1 MNAFLTLIN
10 IIVLVIFIVILHMM
24 ARKHISFAKRVFT
37 ALGIGIVFGVL
48 LHLAYGTHSN
58 IITSTSDWF
67 NIVGQ
72 GYVALLQMIVMP
84 LIFISIVAAFTKIQ
98 IGEKF
103 AKIGSLIFIFLIGTV
118 TIAAIVGVVYAL
130 VFGLDASTI
139 NLGNAEQAR
148 GSEIAK
154 QAKDLTAHTL
164 PQQILELL
172 PKNPFLDFTGQR
184 ATSTIAVVI
193 FASFIGFAYLRVA
206 RKQPDHGE
214 LLKRAIDA
222 IYSLVMAIVTFVLRL
237 TPYGVLAIMANTLST
252 SDFGAIW
259 TLGKFLIASYAALI
273 TMYIIHLIILSLL
286 GISPIRYVKKTLE
299 VLIFAFTSRSSA
311 GALPLNVQT
320 QTRRLGV
327 PEGIANFAATFGLS
341 IGQNGCAGIYPAM
354 LAIMVAPV
362 ANVEIDLQFI
372 VTLIAVVIISSFG
385 VAGVGGGATFASI
398 LVLSTLNLPV
408 ALAGVLI
415 SVEPLIDMGRTA
427 LNVND
432 SMLAGTGTAKL
443 TKHWDKD
450 TFESNDNAASIAP
463 TSKPSVEPYAFSI
476 SVSAC

>member
-48 LHLAYGTHSN
+48 LHLIYGTHSN

-84 LIFISIVAAFTKIQ
+84 LIFISIVSAFTKIQ

-286 GISPIRYVKKTLE
+286 GINPIRYIKKTLE

-450 TFESNDNAASIAP
+450 TFESNDHAAL
-463 TSKPSVEPYAFSI
+463 TSH
-476 SVSAC
+476 

>member
-48 LHLAYGTHSN
+48 LHLVYGTHSN
-58 IITSTSDWF
+58 VITSTSDWF

-214 LLKRAIDA
+214 LLKSAIDA

-273 TMYIIHLIILSLL
+273 TMYIIHLVILSLL

-427 LNVND
+427 LNAND

-450 TFESNDNAASIAP
+450 TFDSNDNAAL
-463 TSKPSVEPYAFSI
+463 TSH
-476 SVSAC
+476 

>member
-48 LHLAYGTHSN
+48 LHLIYGTHSN
-58 IITSTSDWF
+58 VITSTSDWF

-84 LIFISIVAAFTKIQ
+84 LIFISIIAAFTKIQ

-450 TFESNDNAASIAP
+450 TFDSNDNAAL
-463 TSKPSVEPYAFSI
+463 TSH
-476 SVSAC
+476 

>member
-24 ARKHISFAKRVFT
+24 ARKYISFAKRVFT

-48 LHLAYGTHSN
+48 LHLIYGTHSN

-103 AKIGSLIFIFLIGTV
+103 AKIGGLIFIFLIGTV

-259 TLGKFLIASYAALI
+259 TLGKFLIASYATLI
-273 TMYIIHLIILSLL
+273 TMNIIHLIILSLL

-327 PEGIANFAATFGLS
+327 PEGIANFIATFGLS

-450 TFESNDNAASIAP
+450 TFESNDNLLH
-463 TSKPSVEPYAFSI
+463 
-476 SVSAC
+476 

>member
-48 LHLAYGTHSN
+48 LHLVYGTHSN
-58 IITSTSDWF
+58 VITSTSDWF

-130 VFGLDASTI
+130 MFGLDASTI

-286 GISPIRYVKKTLE
+286 GISPIRYIKKTLE

-311 GALPLNVQT
+311 GTLPLNVQT

-427 LNVND
+427 LNVNN

-450 TFESNDNAASIAP
+450 TFESNDNAAL
-463 TSKPSVEPYAFSI
+463 TSH
-476 SVSAC
+476 

>member
-48 LHLAYGTHSN
+48 LHLIYGTHSN

-214 LLKRAIDA
+214 LLKRAIDS

-450 TFESNDNAASIAP
+450 TFESNDNAAL
-463 TSKPSVEPYAFSI
+463 TSH
-476 SVSAC
+476 

>member
-443 TKHWDKD
+443 TKHWDKN
-450 TFESNDNAASIAP
+450 TFESNDNAAL
-463 TSKPSVEPYAFSI
+463 TSH
-476 SVSAC
+476 

>member
-24 ARKHISFAKRVFT
+24 TRKHISFAKRVFT

-48 LHLAYGTHSN
+48 LHLVYGTHSN
-58 IITSTSDWF
+58 VITSTSDWF

-450 TFESNDNAASIAP
+450 TFDSNDNAAL
-463 TSKPSVEPYAFSI
+463 TSH
-476 SVSAC
+476 

>member
-48 LHLAYGTHSN
+48 LHLIYGTHSN
-58 IITSTSDWF
+58 VITSTSDWF

-172 PKNPFLDFTGQR
+172 PKNPFLGFTGQR

-450 TFESNDNAASIAP
+450 TFDSNDNAAL
-463 TSKPSVEPYAFSI
+463 TSH
-476 SVSAC
+476 

>member
-103 AKIGSLIFIFLIGTV
+103 AKISSLIFIFLIGTV

-450 TFESNDNAASIAP
+450 TFESNDNAAL
-463 TSKPSVEPYAFSI
+463 TSH
-476 SVSAC
+476 

>member
-48 LHLAYGTHSN
+48 LHLIYGTHSN
-58 IITSTSDWF
+58 VITSTSDWF

-299 VLIFAFTSRSSA
+299 VLIFAFTSRLSA

-450 TFESNDNAASIAP
+450 TFDSNDNAAL
-463 TSKPSVEPYAFSI
+463 TSH
-476 SVSAC
+476 

>member
-450 TFESNDNAASIAP
+450 TFESNDNAAL
-463 TSKPSVEPYAFSI
+463 TSH
-476 SVSAC
+476 

>member
-48 LHLAYGTHSN
+48 LHLIYGTHSN
-58 IITSTSDWF
+58 VITSTSDWF

-252 SDFGAIW
+252 SDFSAIW

-450 TFESNDNAASIAP
+450 TFDSNDNAAL
-463 TSKPSVEPYAFSI
+463 TSH
-476 SVSAC
+476 

>member
-286 GISPIRYVKKTLE
+286 GIRPIRYVKKTLE

-450 TFESNDNAASIAP
+450 TFESNDNAAL
-463 TSKPSVEPYAFSI
+463 TSH
-476 SVSAC
+476 

>member
-48 LHLAYGTHSN
+48 LHLVYGTHSN
-58 IITSTSDWF
+58 VITSTSDWF

-72 GYVALLQMIVMP
+72 SYVALLQMIVMP

-450 TFESNDNAASIAP
+450 TFESNDNAAL
-463 TSKPSVEPYAFSI
+463 TSH
-476 SVSAC
+476 

>member
-10 IIVLVIFIVILHMM
+10 IIVLVIFIIILHMM

-48 LHLAYGTHSN
+48 LHLVYGTHSN
-58 IITSTSDWF
+58 VITSTSDWF

-130 VFGLDASTI
+130 MFGLDASTI

-286 GISPIRYVKKTLE
+286 GISPIRYIKKTLE

-311 GALPLNVQT
+311 GTLPLNVQT

-450 TFESNDNAASIAP
+450 TFESNDNAAL
-463 TSKPSVEPYAFSI
+463 TSH
-476 SVSAC
+476 

>member
-58 IITSTSDWF
+58 VITSTSDWF

-206 RKQPDHGE
+206 RKQSDHGE
-214 LLKRAIDA
+214 LLKRVIDA

-273 TMYIIHLIILSLL
+273 TMYIIHLVILSLL

-311 GALPLNVQT
+311 GALPLNIQT

-450 TFESNDNAASIAP
+450 TFESNDNAAL
-463 TSKPSVEPYAFSI
+463 TSH
-476 SVSAC
+476 

>member
-259 TLGKFLIASYAALI
+259 TLGKFLIASYAVLI

-408 ALAGVLI
+408 PLAGVLI

-450 TFESNDNAASIAP
+450 TFESNDNAAL
-463 TSKPSVEPYAFSI
+463 TSH
-476 SVSAC
+476 

>member
-48 LHLAYGTHSN
+48 LHLVYGTHSN
-58 IITSTSDWF
+58 VITSTSDWF

-273 TMYIIHLIILSLL
+273 TMYIIHLVILSLL

-450 TFESNDNAASIAP
+450 TFDSNDNAAL
-463 TSKPSVEPYAFSI
+463 TSH
-476 SVSAC
+476 

>member
-10 IIVLVIFIVILHMM
+10 VIVLLIFIVILHMM
-24 ARKHISFAKRVFT
+24 ARKHVSFAKRVFT

-48 LHLAYGTHSN
+48 IHLIYGTHSN
-58 IITSTSDWF
+58 IITTTSDWF

-103 AKIGSLIFIFLIGTV
+103 AKIGSLIFMFLIGTV

-130 VFGLDASTI
+130 LFGLDASTI

-164 PQQILELL
+164 PQQILKLL

-193 FASFIGFAYLRVA
+193 FASFVGFAYLRVA
-206 RKQPDHGE
+206 RKQPEHGK
-214 LLKRAIDA
+214 LLRRAIDA

-237 TPYGVLAIMANTLST
+237 TPYGVLAIMANTLAT

-273 TMYIIHLIILSLL
+273 TMYIIHLIILSAL

-354 LAIMVAPV
+354 LAIMVAPI
-362 ANVEIDLQFI
+362 ANVDIDLQFI

-450 TFESNDNAASIAP
+450 TFESNDNVAL
-463 TSKPSVEPYAFSI
+463 TSH
-476 SVSAC
+476 

>member
-48 LHLAYGTHSN
+48 LHLVYGTHSN
-58 IITSTSDWF
+58 VITSTSDWF

-130 VFGLDASTI
+130 MFGLDASTI

-259 TLGKFLIASYAALI
+259 TLEKFLIASYAALI

-286 GISPIRYVKKTLE
+286 GISPIRYIKKTLE

-311 GALPLNVQT
+311 GTLPLNVQT

-450 TFESNDNAASIAP
+450 TFESNDNAAL
-463 TSKPSVEPYAFSI
+463 TSH
-476 SVSAC
+476 

>member
-48 LHLAYGTHSN
+48 LHLVYGTHSN
-58 IITSTSDWF
+58 VITSTSDWF

-206 RKQPDHGE
+206 RKQPDHAE

-443 TKHWDKD
+443 TKHWDKN
-450 TFESNDNAASIAP
+450 TFDSNDNAAL
-463 TSKPSVEPYAFSI
+463 TSH
-476 SVSAC
+476 

>member
-24 ARKHISFAKRVFT
+24 AHKHISFAKRVFT

-58 IITSTSDWF
+58 VITSTSDWF

-98 IGEKF
+98 TGEKF
-103 AKIGSLIFIFLIGTV
+103 AKIGRLIFIFLIGTV

-286 GISPIRYVKKTLE
+286 GISPIRYIKKTLE

-443 TKHWDKD
+443 TKHWDKG
-450 TFESNDNAASIAP
+450 TFESNDNAAL
-463 TSKPSVEPYAFSI
+463 TSH
-476 SVSAC
+476 

>member
-48 LHLAYGTHSN
+48 LHLVYGTHSN
-58 IITSTSDWF
+58 VITSTSDWF

-118 TIAAIVGVVYAL
+118 TIAAIIGVVYAL

-214 LLKRAIDA
+214 LLKSAIDA

-273 TMYIIHLIILSLL
+273 TMYIIHLVILSLL

-450 TFESNDNAASIAP
+450 TFDSNDNAAL
-463 TSKPSVEPYAFSI
+463 TSH
-476 SVSAC
+476 

>member
-37 ALGIGIVFGVL
+37 ALGIGIIFGVL
-48 LHLAYGTHSN
+48 LHLIYGTHSN

-103 AKIGSLIFIFLIGTV
+103 AKIGSLIFVFLIGTV

-184 ATSTIAVVI
+184 ATSTIAVAI

-450 TFESNDNAASIAP
+450 TFESNDSAAL
-463 TSKPSVEPYAFSI
+463 TSH
-476 SVSAC
+476 

>member
-48 LHLAYGTHSN
+48 LHLVYGTHSN
-58 IITSTSDWF
+58 VITSTSDWF

-341 IGQNGCAGIYPAM
+341 IGQNGCAGVYPAM

-450 TFESNDNAASIAP
+450 TSNQMIMLH
-463 TSKPSVEPYAFSI
+463 
-476 SVSAC
+476 

>member
-48 LHLAYGTHSN
+48 LHLVYGTHSN
-58 IITSTSDWF
+58 VITSTSDWF

-372 VTLIAVVIISSFG
+372 VTLIAVVIICSFG

-450 TFESNDNAASIAP
+450 TFDSNDNAAL
-463 TSKPSVEPYAFSI
+463 TSH
-476 SVSAC
+476 

>member
-48 LHLAYGTHSN
+48 LHLVYGTHSN
-58 IITSTSDWF
+58 VITSTSDWF

-84 LIFISIVAAFTKIQ
+84 LIFISIIAAFTKIQ

-286 GISPIRYVKKTLE
+286 GISPIRYIKKTLE

-450 TFESNDNAASIAP
+450 TFESNDNAAL
-463 TSKPSVEPYAFSI
+463 TSH
-476 SVSAC
+476 